1 MTLDV
6 RTLGLISVILPFVL
20 GLILTLY
27 WRERRTYK
35 GFERWVLAN
44 FVFGVGYLLISMRG
58 FIPDFW
64 SILVGNAATVYAEI
78 LIFEGI
84 RLFYGRPAFSKWN
97 SLVFLLYLL
106 VHSYFVFYS
115 PNINARIIVISLVL
129 FVLIFRSGL
138 NLINHPR
145 PELQRTS
152 RSAGI
157 IFLITALL
165 PLFRAGY
172 TMLQTQPIDLFQDK
186 FSAWF
191 ALLGLVSILIWTY
204 YFFIINSARLELDL
218 ETARLELVQLAMTDP
233 LTGLYNRRHFLERAE
248 LEIQRAKR
256 EKLELSF
263 LLMDIDGFKEI
274 NDQFGHDSGDTVMQ
288 QVASTLPRE
297 VRGFDVVARFG
308 GDEFIALLANVGKE
322 QAQEVA
328 ERIRLAV
335 TREVMISELH
345 PIHIGISVGIASFE
359 SNDEDLKM
367 ILKRADD
374 ALYQAKRG
382 GRNRVQIG

>member
-1 MTLDV
+1 MILDV

-44 FVFGVGYLLISMRG
+44 FVFGMGYLLISLRG

-64 SILVGNAATVYAEI
+64 SVLVGNAATVYAEI

-97 SLVFLLYLL
+97 SLVFLLYLIL
-106 VHSYFVFYS
+106 HSYFVFYS
-115 PNINARIIVISLVL
+115 PNINARIAVISLVL

-145 PELQRTS
+145 LELQHTS

-165 PLFRAGY
+165 PLCRAVY
-172 TMLQTQPIDLFQDK
+172 ALIQPQPIDLFQDK

-248 LEIQRAKR
+248 LEMQRAKR
-256 EKLELSF
+256 EKLEISF

-308 GDEFIALLANVGKE
+308 GDEFIALLVNVGKE
-322 QAQEVA
+322 QAQEAA
-328 ERIRLAV
+328 ERIRLAM
-335 TREVMISELH
+335 TREVMISEIH
-345 PIHIGISVGIASFE
+345 PIRIGISVGIASFE
-359 SNDEDLKM
+359 ADDEDLKS